1 MQKKWR
7 SEEQKHCISK
17 EICTFAAAIGCN
29 DLQKMGRCSPLTY
42 VSIQTA
48 YMTIDVNPQASFS
61 LIADFDGNM
70 DELMHTPF
78 DTTLPAIALR
88 NMMLFPGVVGSVA
101 VNRTMSL
108 KVVNQSLKKGS
119 LIAVLAQKNAHVD
132 EPERKDFYDEG
143 VVARVMRTIDLPNP
157 MGGKSCMAI
166 LQTYGPLKLEK
177 ITRRKPTMRVE
188 VSPIEE
194 VIYDKDDEQFK
205 AVADACRDGMVN
217 FLQLNDGPRSEEAT
231 FAVNNIS
238 HPVFLV
244 NFICS
249 NMQLTQDDRYKL
261 FQIHDVR
268 ERAMH
273 LLQIINREVQ
283 FAQIKHDIQSQT
295 RRDLDQQQR
304 EYFLHQQMKNIQSEL
319 GEDGNNDATELED
332 KASKLYM
339 PTKVAETFK
348 REVEKFKRI
357 NPQSPD
363 YNMQLNYLQTIV
375 SLPWGIDTKDNLNIK
390 NAERVLDRDHYG
402 MEKVKER
409 ILEHLATLRFR
420 RTEKAPI
427 LCLVGPPGVGKTS
440 LGRSI
445 AEALGRKYVR
455 ISLGGVHDE
464 AEIRGHRRTYI
475 GAMPGRIIKGIMKAE
490 TCNPLF
496 VLDEVDKVSENNYNG
511 DPHSALLE
519 VLDPEQNN
527 AFHDNF
533 IDLDFDLSKVFFIA
547 TANSLQTI
555 PRPLLDRMEIIDVEG
570 YLTEE
575 KKEIARRHLIPKEQK
590 EFDFGE
596 DGKLK
601 FTPAAIEYV
610 IEKYTRESGVRQ
622 LEKQFDKIF
631 RKVAYLTSTSD
642 DGRMPYAGQSIK
654 PADIETLL
662 GKPIFSRDK
671 YQGNKYAGV
680 VTGLAWTAVGGEILF
695 IETSVSRSKGPKL
708 TLTGNLGDV
717 MKESAVLAL
726 EYIKAHA
733 DKLHIDYRV
742 FDHWGV
748 HIHVPEGATPKD
760 GPSAGIT
767 IATSI
772 ASALTQRRVRDHIA
786 MTGEITLR
794 GRVLPVGGI
803 KEKILAA
810 KRAGITDIMIS
821 EENHKDVDEIN
832 ERYVDGLT
840 FHFVNDVQDVLRFA
854 LLDEKVDN
862 AIELTIPNDTT
873 NNDAPSQPETGK
885 KVAVRLL
892 KEK

>member
-1 MQKKWR
+1 M
-7 SEEQKHCISK
+7 
-17 EICTFAAAIGCN
+17 N
-29 DLQKMGRCSPLTY
+29 
-42 VSIQTA
+42 
-48 YMTIDVNPQASFS
+48 IDVNPQASFS
-61 LIADFDGNM
+61 LIADFDGDMN
-70 DELMHTPF
+70 ELLHTPF
-78 DTTLPAIALR
+78 DTTLPALILR

-101 VNRTMSL
+101 INRTMSL

-119 LIAVLAQKNAHVD
+119 LIAVLAQKDANVE
-132 EPERKDFYDEG
+132 EPERNDLYDEG
-143 VVARVMRTIDLPNP
+143 VVARVMRTIDLPGLPGSNN
-157 MGGKSCMAI
+157 CMAI
-166 LQTYGPLKLEK
+166 LQTYGPIKLEQVK
-177 ITRRKPTMRVE
+177 RRKPTMRVE

-194 VIYDKDDEQFK
+194 VTYNKDDEEIK
-205 AVADACRDGMVN
+205 ALADACRDGMIK
-217 FLQLNDGPRSEEAT
+217 FLQLNDAPRSEEAI
-231 FAVNNIS
+231 FAIKNIS
-238 HPVFLV
+238 HPIFLIS
-244 NFICS
+244 FICT
-249 NMQLTQDDRYKL
+249 NMQLSQDERYKL
-261 FQIHDVR
+261 LQKHDQR
-268 ERAMH
+268 DRAML
-273 LLQIINREVQ
+273 LLQIINRQIQ
-283 FAQIKHDIQSQT
+283 FAQIKHDIQNQT

-304 EYFLHQQMKNIQSEL
+304 EYFLHQQIKNIQSEL
-319 GEDGNNDATELED
+319 GEGENSDVVELER
-332 KASKLYM
+332 KAQKLNM
-339 PTKVAETFK
+339 PQKVADTFK
-348 REVEKFKRI
+348 REIDKFKKI

-363 YNMQLNYLQTIV
+363 YSIQLNYLQTIV
-375 SLPWGIDTKDNLNIK
+375 ALPWGIGTNDNLNIK
-390 NAERVLDRDHYG
+390 NAERVLERDHYG

-409 ILEHLATLRFR
+409 ILEHLATLRYR
-420 RTEKAPI
+420 RNEKAPI

-490 TCNPLF
+490 TNNPLF

-519 VLDPEQNN
+519 VLDPEQNST
-527 AFHDNF
+527 FHDNYL
-533 IDLDFDLSKVFFIA
+533 DLDFDLSKVFFIA

-555 PRPLLDRMEIIDVEG
+555 PRPLLDRMEVIEVEG

-590 EFDFGE
+590 EYDFGKE
-596 DGKLK
+596 QNNDKDAKLK
-601 FTPAAIEYV
+601 FTSSAIEYI

-631 RKVAYLTSTSD
+631 RKVAYLTSTSE
-642 DGRMPYAGQSIK
+642 DGHMPYAGHSIK
-654 PADIETLL
+654 PADIEQLL
-662 GKPIFSRDK
+662 GKPLFSRDK

-726 EYIKAHA
+726 EYIKSHA
-733 DKLHIDYRV
+733 DKLGIDYRV

-821 EENHKDVDEIN
+821 EENRKDVEEIN
-832 ERYVDGLT
+832 ERYVEGLT
-840 FHFVNDVQDVLRFA
+840 FHFVNDVQEVLQFA
-854 LLDEKVDN
+854 LLNEKVDN
-862 AIELTIPNDTT
+862 AIELTFDDDANNVNPTT
-873 NNDAPSQPETGK
+873 NTDADK

-892 KEK
+892 KEKD